1 MTGCDVSTYIYHLS
15 YKTHQYICD
24 LTSRNKKTTIKET
37 ATARHRKEKQ
47 KFILVYHTS
56 TLQIISHLCY
66 IHVIRLY
73 DHIKCKL
80 IKFSQVFSDISF
92 IFLILKIILALFI
105 VSATF
110 FEKCYYKSP
119 KKHLNYQVQDQ
130 TVLIICFSALS
141 NLETE
146 CM

>member
-1 MTGCDVSTYIYHLS
+1 M
-15 YKTHQYICD
+15 
-24 LTSRNKKTTIKET
+24 
-37 ATARHRKEKQ
+37 
-47 KFILVYHTS
+47 
-56 TLQIISHLCY
+56 CY

-110 FEKCYYKSP
+110 FEKCYYKSH
-119 KKHLNYQVQDQ
+119 KKHLNYQVPDQ

-141 NLETE
+141 NLQSVCESGQLE
-146 CM
+146 KNDGFILNIDIDILNKIKILNESSERHSKLRVLCSKY